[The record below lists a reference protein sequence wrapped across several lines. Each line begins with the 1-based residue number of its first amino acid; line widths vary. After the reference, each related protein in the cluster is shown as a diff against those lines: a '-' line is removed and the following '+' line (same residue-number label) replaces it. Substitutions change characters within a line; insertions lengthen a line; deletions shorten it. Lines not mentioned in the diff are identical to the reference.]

1 MEQYQTPWWAR
12 TAVSFSCVTQREG
25 QTAHWL
31 LGTQVLLTAYVQ
43 QSGPESQG
51 IRKHLQTCAR
61 CFLLRSPKFHRK
73 NVLLGPWND
82 FEVASG
88 WSLVEGAAQGRDRGI
103 HMCCCV
109 ISSHRLPP
117 VGISRDPPVQSSSTL
132 LHLGPFLAPHSS
144 T

>member
-1 MEQYQTPWWAR
+1 MPGPQYV
-12 TAVSFSCVTQREG
+12 AVSDSMVGKDCC
-25 QTAHWL
+25 
-31 LGTQVLLTAYVQ
+31 VLLLCDTARRADSTLAPWHTGSTHGVCTAEWA
-43 QSGPESQG
+43 SVPWHK
-51 IRKHLQTCAR
+51 KHLQTCAR
-61 CFLLRSPKFHRK
+61 CFLLCSPKFHRK
-73 NVLLGPWND
+73 NGLLGPWND

-132 LHLGPFLAPHSS
+132 LHLGPI
-144 T
+144 